1 MDNVDKGTL
10 EKVSYKP
17 PPPPPPKKTHNHT
30 VQENDGLGWGK
41 KGV

>member
-1 MDNVDKGTL
+1 MDNVDKGKI

-17 PPPPPPKKTHNHT
+17 PPQKKTHNHA
-30 VQENDGLGWGK
+30 VHENDGLGWGK

>member
-1 MDNVDKGTL
+1 MENVDKGTL

-17 PPPPPPKKTHNHT
+17 PPTKKKTHNHG
-30 VQENDGLGWGK
+30 VQENDGLGCGK